1 MESWRLKEWGRG
13 ALWIVLL
20 LVAFKFFTWDLPIL
34 TGYVIIDGPDPNRPG
49 HMIGVGVTPC
59 ELLIEIAIVV
69 FCILGIR
76 KLQPGK

>member
-1 MESWRLKEWGRG
+1 METWRRKEWGRG
-13 ALWIVLL
+13 VLWMVLL

-34 TGYVIIDGPDPNRPG
+34 TGYVYVDGPDPNNSGR
-49 HMIGVGVTPC
+49 MIGIGPGPF
-59 ELLIEIAIVV
+59 ELLVEIAIVV